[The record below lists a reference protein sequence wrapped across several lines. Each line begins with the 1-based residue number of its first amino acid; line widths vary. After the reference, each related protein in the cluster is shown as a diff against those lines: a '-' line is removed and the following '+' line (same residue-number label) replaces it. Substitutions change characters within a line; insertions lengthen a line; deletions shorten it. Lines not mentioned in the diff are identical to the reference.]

1 MSEKFGHPLFYA
13 GMRAALR
20 KSIEGGVEKFFDGGF
35 AQGWFFKLSDAFM
48 ESLDIALT
56 LKGATRGTCFSFAA
70 GDVFYDD
77 ASAYFLE
84 WGRAKLK
91 IKFCARVLQANPSS
105 IVQQEISG
113 GKKTREVVDGLLV
126 FALDSYSGGEV
137 FTREIETNQYDFANF
152 LRTGILESAGLR
164 LS

>member
-1 MSEKFGHPLFYA
+1 
-13 GMRAALR
+13 MRAASR
-20 KSIEGGVEKFFDGGF
+20 RSIEGGAEKFFEGGF
-35 AQGWFFKLSDAFM
+35 AQGWFFKLSCAFM
-48 ESLDIALT
+48 ESLDIAPT
-56 LKGATRGTCFSFAA
+56 LKGATQGSCFSFAA

-77 ASAYFLE
+77 ASAYSLE

-105 IVQQEISG
+105 IVQQENSE
-113 GKKTREVVDGLLV
+113 GKKTKEIVDGLLV

-137 FTREIETNQYDFANF
+137 STREIETNQYDFANF
-152 LRTGILESAGLR
+152 LRTGVLESAGLS